1 MFKHWIN
8 RFSPILLLLACTL
21 LIINLLATF
30 RSDAQASTSGGEV
43 QTGLVPRFIDFDIGA
58 ATVRSGAEHQ
68 DESTGIPDIPPYV
81 LLPNSGFPLTIVNF
95 TVPPDFDIG
104 GDFDARLVVNAT
116 FIGNT
121 FPCFFVLETELVGYG
136 PGHSAAL
143 FSPYWADET
152 STSVEYILQASDVSL
167 QELPI
172 TFQATNG
179 FPNYP
184 GDVMAFTLWRD
195 ANNVNDTC
203 GGDVMIRSISF
214 TYQGLTSYLPFVQ
227 N

>member
-1 MFKHWIN
+1 MIKHVIN
-8 RFSPILLLLACTL
+8 RVSPVLLLVACIL
-21 LIINLLATF
+21 LIINLFLTF
-30 RSDAQASTSGGEV
+30 RSDVQASTSGGEV
-43 QTGLVPRFIDFDIGA
+43 QSGLAPRFLDFDIGA
-58 ATVRSGAEHQ
+58 ATVRSGASHQ
-68 DESTGIPDIPPYV
+68 DESTGIPDIAPYV

-104 GDFDARLVVNAT
+104 GDFDARLIWNAT
-116 FIGNT
+116 FLGNT
-121 FPCFFVLETELVGYG
+121 TPCFFVLQTEFVGYG

-143 FSPYWADET
+143 FDPYWAGET
-152 STSVEYILQASDVSL
+152 ATSDTHIIQAINFSM

-172 TFQATNG
+172 EFQSLSG
-179 FPNYP
+179 FPAYP
-184 GDVMAFTLWRD
+184 GDIMTFKLYRD

-203 GGDVMIRSISF
+203 GGNIMIRSISL